1 MIKGKKKKGQKWWN
15 GGLVWFGLVWGFAA
29 LSGWGSQGR
38 KEGRKEW
45 PKLAKC
51 GVLEIVVAH
60 DNWDPSKFG
69 IRK

>member
-1 MIKGKKKKGQKWWN
+1 MIKGKEKKGQKWWK

-29 LSGWGSQGR
+29 VSGVGQSR
-38 KEGRKEW
+38 EEGRKEW
-45 PKLAKC
+45 PKLAKY

-60 DNWDPSKFG
+60 DNWDPSKFR